1 MSELIENLN
10 TDVKPL
16 NVELLGKP
24 IHIVREKLA
33 KIINDSTNGLITE
46 LQSWLSGPY
55 IDINIK
61 SVEIFELSNL
71 SFNMKTVSQYNHE
84 SGGSL
89 FINLDD
95 KSLIRFSDRFYGT
108 DIERKQTVI
117 TSSDKRLQ
125 DRIGKLISQWVAPK
139 EMWRTSGEDVAFGTG
154 IKVDLSVT
162 SGEHNGELAVFFDNR
177 LVQTLIN
184 QLDLQSNENLKPQF
198 YESLKT
204 TPVRL
209 NVLLSKKTMTL
220 SEVLSLSPQDILPID
235 LLSSP
240 PVSIG
245 NANLFTG
252 RVAEQDGQLVL
263 ILNQDKD
270 S

>member
-1 MSELIENLN
+1 
-10 TDVKPL
+10 
-16 NVELLGKP
+16 
-24 IHIVREKLA
+24 
-33 KIINDSTNGLITE
+33 
-46 LQSWLSGPY
+46 
-55 IDINIK
+55 
-61 SVEIFELSNL
+61 
-71 SFNMKTVSQYNHE
+71 
-84 SGGSL
+84 
-89 FINLDD
+89 
-95 KSLIRFSDRFYGT
+95 
-108 DIERKQTVI
+108 
-117 TSSDKRLQ
+117 
-125 DRIGKLISQWVAPK
+125 
-139 EMWRTSGEDVAFGTG
+139 
-154 IKVDLSVT
+154 VT
-162 SGEHNGELAVFFDNR
+162 SGEHNGELTVFFDNR

-245 NANLFTG
+245 NTHLFTG